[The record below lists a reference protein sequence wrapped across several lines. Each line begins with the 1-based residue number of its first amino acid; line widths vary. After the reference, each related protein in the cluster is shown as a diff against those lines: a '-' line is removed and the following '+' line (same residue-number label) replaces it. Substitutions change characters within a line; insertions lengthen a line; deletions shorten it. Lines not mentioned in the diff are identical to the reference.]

1 MCVFVGLVGLLFI
14 FPFSQLEFPLLQ
26 LVNVVSFL
34 FLAAE
39 LWEESGFNF
48 FILTSNQWKARI
60 PSNYL
65 LPAQL
70 IFQHSMQ
77 VTVLTKTFSK
87 LILFKEKLLF
97 SLYERLSQKKIWF
110 EECFNQILLT
120 RTEWTLH
127 ILPWEHKKKIY
138 CLVGKRPCLQCQ
150 DFQYFLN
157 CFGHQLHIF
166 IFAHF
171 KEV

>member
-1 MCVFVGLVGLLFI
+1 MCIFVGWVGLLFI

-26 LVNVVSFL
+26 LMNVVYVL

-39 LWEESGFNF
+39 LWEEPGFNF
-48 FILTSNQWKARI
+48 FILTSIQWKARI

-77 VTVLTKTFSK
+77 VRVFTKTFSK

-120 RTEWTLH
+120 RTVDTAHFAMRAW
-127 ILPWEHKKKIY
+127 KKN
-138 CLVGKRPCLQCQ
+138 LLLSRKRPCLQCQ

>member
-14 FPFSQLEFPLLQ
+14 FPFSQLEFPLLH
-26 LVNVVSFL
+26 LMNVVYVL

-39 LWEESGFNF
+39 LWEEPGFNF
-48 FILTSNQWKARI
+48 FILTSIQWKARI

-77 VTVLTKTFSK
+77 VTVFTKTFSK

-97 SLYERLSQKKIWF
+97 SLYEQLSQKKIWF

-127 ILPWEHKKKIY
+127 ILPWEHEKKNLLLSRKKTLSPMPGLSVLFKLLWASIA
-138 CLVGKRPCLQCQ
+138 
-150 DFQYFLN
+150 YFY
-157 CFGHQLHIF
+157 FRSF
-166 IFAHF
+166 
-171 KEV
+171 